1 MKLKKIIQIF
11 LIVSGY
17 LFSVNVF
24 ADSNLSLSAKLLS
37 SNWEGTNKDSATDF
51 DTTEGG
57 QLGFNIAYQ
66 NGRFYTGLNFQ
77 GGDYKFDGNAPDQI
91 TRTGRQSFTDTTV
104 EHAQFDLIFG
114 YYFWERISLFIDLK
128 SVENKWQNTN
138 QKQNYSGIGFGG
150 SGIWPISSN
159 WSIYGSVGFV
169 PAGKVEANNVEVG
182 DGVSSAFEVGGI
194 YNITQNNRLSFGAK
208 FQTLNYEFDSGDEQE
223 NTMNGLFVGYS
234 YIFKI

>member
-11 LIVSGY
+11 LIVGSY
-17 LFSVNVF
+17 SFSINAF
-24 ADSNLSLSAKLLS
+24 ADSNLSLSAKLLA
-37 SNWEGTNKDSATDF
+37 SNWEGTNKDSGTDF

-66 NGRFYTGLNFQ
+66 TGRFYTGLNFQ
-77 GGDYKFDGNAPDQI
+77 GGDYKFDGDAPDQI
-91 TRTGRQSFTDTTV
+91 TLLGRQSFTDTTV

-128 SVENKWQNTN
+128 SVENKWQGTN
-138 QKQNYSGIGFGG
+138 QKQSFSGIGLGG
-150 SGIWPISSN
+150 SGIWPLNSN
-159 WSIYGSVGFV
+159 WSIYGSVGLV
-169 PAGKVEANNVEVG
+169 PAGKVEANNVDVG

-194 YNITQNNRLSFGAK
+194 YSITQNSRLSFGAK

-223 NTMNGLFVGYS
+223 NTINGLFVGYS